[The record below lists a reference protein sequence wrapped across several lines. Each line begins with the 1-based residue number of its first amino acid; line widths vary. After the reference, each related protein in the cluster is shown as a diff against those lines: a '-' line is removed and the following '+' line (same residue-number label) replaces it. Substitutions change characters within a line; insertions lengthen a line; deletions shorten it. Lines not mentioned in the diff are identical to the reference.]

1 MSPIQHDALEVA
13 HSVLGRQRGLR
24 RLSPGDRREVEALV
38 AAVALRVADAL
49 ERLDSYDATTN
60 GRDAREAS

>member
-1 MSPIQHDALEVA
+1 VSLIQHDALEVA

-60 GRDAREAS
+60 GRDAREAG